1 MPKLTMH
8 NHNNGDHVIK
18 KDKDVYN
25 IYANYSMLIPN
36 SKNLISA
43 SANTD
48 YCIQWNLR
56 NKTITRAMKSGRIS
70 EKHNSCIHGFV
81 TKPKQSY
88 F

>member
-8 NHNNGDHVIK
+8 NHDNNGDHLIK
-18 KDKDVYN
+18 KDDYN
-25 IYANYSMLIPN
+25 ICANYSMLIPN

-48 YCIQWNLR
+48 YCIQWNLS
-56 NKTITRAMKSGRIS
+56 NKTIIRAMKSGSIS